1 MEDLQIMMAK
11 LGLLAARAKFNRV
24 AANVPKEK
32 IDAILDPLEGKMWK
46 TEGEKLAAYKTE
58 VGDEMFATLSASPS
72 FPELLTK
79 WEAEYKAK
87 VVEE

>member
-46 TEGEKLAAYKTE
+46 KYI
-58 VGDEMFATLSASPS
+58 MLSICLIINKSS
-72 FPELLTK
+72 K
-79 WEAEYKAK
+79 K
-87 VVEE
+87 